1 MDVALPIGWAVLSRT
16 ADDEAEPAVTTSGP
30 VDLDAALVERARGG
44 ERRAFDELVRRHQRG
59 LWRLARRYV
68 RNDADASDVTQQA
81 FVRAFRALDRFRGE
95 ASVRSWLYRIGI
107 NLALNHVR
115 DRAREQPAEI
125 EPEQLTVAA
134 AAPGAMMS
142 AERAGLLR
150 AAVATLPP
158 KQRLVL
164 ELRVFDDLPFREV
177 AALAE
182 CTENAAKVS
191 FHYAV
196 KKLREVL
203 ASSELAEVAASLA
216 DREEP

>member
-1 MDVALPIGWAVLSRT
+1 VDVALPIGWAVLSRT
-16 ADDEAEPAVTTSGP
+16 ADDEVEPAVTTSSP

>member
-1 MDVALPIGWAVLSRT
+1 
-16 ADDEAEPAVTTSGP
+16 
-30 VDLDAALVERARGG
+30 
-44 ERRAFDELVRRHQRG
+44 
-59 LWRLARRYV
+59 
-68 RNDADASDVTQQA
+68 
-81 FVRAFRALDRFRGE
+81 VRAFRALDRFRGE